1 MEKFQTSDIPKSP
14 RIQKLVDA
22 LYEHMPVI
30 ESARA
35 KLITESYK
43 ETEGEPIITRRAK
56 AFAHILHNIPIIIR
70 DNELIVGSST
80 IAPRGCQTFP
90 EFSYEWLEAEL
101 DTVATRTAD
110 PFEIAEETKAE
121 LKEADKY
128 WKGKTTSELATSYMA
143 PEAIKAIEHNIFTP
157 GNYFYNGVG
166 HVTVKYW
173 EVLETGFEGIM
184 EKAQKELDGCSVGDG
199 NYARKSHFLEAV
211 ILSCKAVIDYAGRY
225 AKLAQEMAAQT
236 SDPVRK
242 QELFVIAENCSRV
255 PAKGAQ
261 NFYEACQSFWF
272 VQQLLQME
280 SSGHSISPG
289 RFDQYMYPYYKKDM
303 EAGTITREFAQELM
317 DCIWVKLNDLN
328 KCRDAASA
336 EGFAGYSLFQ
346 NLIAGGQN
354 KEGED
359 VTNDLSVMCI
369 QASMHVHLPAPSLSV
384 RVWNGSP
391 HEFLIKAAELTRTG
405 IGLPAYYNDE
415 VIIPALQNRGLS
427 LEDAREYNIIGCV
440 EPQKAGKTE
449 GWHDAAFFNMCRPLE
464 LVFSNGM
471 DKGEMVGIPT
481 GDVTQMKTFDE
492 FFDAYKKQ
500 MEYCIS
506 LLVNADN
513 AIDVAHAERCP
524 LPFLSCM
531 IDDCLKEGKSVQEG
545 GAVYNFTGP
554 QGFGIANM
562 ADGLFAIRKLVYE
575 DKKVSMKELKEALA
589 WNYDKGLDAQSAGD
603 MTEMIMKA
611 MQKAGRNVDAS
622 TAEGLLKTFMG
633 MKPGEQKTQRFKEIH
648 DMIDEVPKFG
658 KDIPEVDYFAREV
671 AYTYS
676 KPLQK
681 YNNPRGG
688 KFQAG
693 LYPVSA
699 NVPLGGQTGATP
711 DGRYAHTPV
720 ADGVSPSAGKDVKGP
735 TAAAT
740 SVSRLDHFIVSN
752 GTLFNQK
759 FHPSALSG
767 REGLEKFVALIR
779 GYFDQK
785 GMHMQFNVVDRQTL
799 LDAQEHPEKYKHLVV
814 RVAGYSA
821 LFTTL
826 SRSLQ
831 DDIIRRTEQ
840 GF

>member
-173 EVLETGFEGIM
+173 EVLEIGFEGIM

-513 AIDVAHAERCP
+513 AIDVAHAERGP

-658 KDIPEVDYFAREV
+658 NDIPEVDYFAREV

>member
-173 EVLETGFEGIM
+173 EVLEIGFEGIM

-481 GDVTQMKTFDE
+481 GDVNQMKTFDE

-658 KDIPEVDYFAREV
+658 NDIPEVDYFAREV